1 MNTTPG
7 LRVLMLLENNAFPQ
21 DRRVAAE
28 ASALTQAGYRVTV
41 IAPALPGQPWHEV
54 ENGVT
59 TYRYAVPTA
68 VNGILG
74 FVWEYCCALTA
85 SFALSLWVF
94 FRTGFDV
101 VHAHNPPDLF
111 VFIAAFYKLLG
122 TRFVFDHHDLSP
134 EMFSARF
141 GGGSHTAIHKGIH
154 RILVLLERLSCRLAD
169 QVIATNESYAVVEAE
184 RGRVPRDRITVVRN
198 GPNLDI
204 IRPVDPDPSL
214 RRMGKT
220 IIGYVG
226 IMGVQ
231 DGVDGLLRALKRIIH
246 DFGRTDFFCVLVG
259 DGDAWPRLKVLA
271 AELELEE
278 FVWFTGPLVHTDWLP
293 YLCAA
298 DICVEPEPS
307 NPYNDRSTAVKVME
321 YMALSKP
328 IVAFDLPEH
337 RFTARD
343 AACYVQPNDEREFA
357 RALAQLMDDR
367 ERRETMGAFGRQ
379 RVESALAWPHSVNS
393 LLKVYAALF
402 PDQAAAQWT
411 AKL

>member
-1 MNTTPG
+1 MNAAAG
-7 LRVLMLLENNAFPQ
+7 MRVLMLLENNAFPQ

-59 TYRYAVPTA
+59 TYRYAAPSS

-74 FVWEYCCALTA
+74 FVWEYSYSLAA
-85 SFALSLWVF
+85 SFALSLLVF
-94 FRTGFDV
+94 FRTGFDI

-111 VFIAAFYKLLG
+111 VFIAAFYKMFG
-122 TRFVFDHHDLSP
+122 ARFVFDHHDLSP
-134 EMFSARF
+134 EMFGARF
-141 GGGSHTAIHKGIH
+141 GGDRRTAIHSAIH
-154 RILVLLERLSCRLAD
+154 RVLVSLEKLSCRLAD

-184 RGRVPRDRITVVRN
+184 RARVPGDRITVVRN

-204 IRPVDPDPSL
+204 IRPVDPDPAL
-214 RRMGKT
+214 RGMGKT

-231 DGVDGLLRALKRIIH
+231 DGVDGLLRALKHLIA
-246 DFGRTDFFCVLVG
+246 DLGRTDVFCVLVG

-271 AELELEE
+271 RELELEA
-278 FVWFTGPLVHTDWLP
+278 FVWFTGPLAHADWLP

-298 DICVEPEPS
+298 DICVEPAPS
-307 NPYNDRSTAVKVME
+307 NPYNDRSTAVKMME

-343 AACYVQPNDEREFA
+343 AACYVERNDEREFA
-357 RALAQLMDDR
+357 SALARLMDDR

-379 RVESALAWPHSVNS
+379 RVESALAWPHSVTS
-393 LLKVYAALF
+393 LLSVYANLL
-402 PDQAAAQWT
+402 PEQTAAQWT
-411 AKL
+411 AKP

>member
-1 MNTTPG
+1 M
-7 LRVLMLLENNAFPQ
+7 RVLMLLENNAFPQ

-28 ASALTQAGYRVTV
+28 ASALTQAGHRVTV
-41 IAPALPGQPWHEV
+41 IAPALRGQPWHEV
-54 ENGVT
+54 ANAIT
-59 TYRYAVPTA
+59 IYRYAAPVSID
-68 VNGILG
+68 GILG
-74 FVWEYCCALTA
+74 FVWEYTYSIVA
-85 SFALSLWVF
+85 SFALSILVF

-111 VFIAAFYKLLG
+111 VFIAAFYKLFG

-134 EMFSARF
+134 EMFGARF
-141 GGGSHTAIHKGIH
+141 GGGGHTAIH
-154 RILVLLERLSCRLAD
+154 RLVFRVLVSLEKLSCRLAD
-169 QVIATNESYAVVEAE
+169 QVIATNESYAAVETE

-198 GPNLDI
+198 GPNLAV
-204 IRPVDPDPSL
+204 IRPVDPDPGL
-214 RRMGKT
+214 RRIGKT
-220 IIGYVG
+220 IIGYIG
-226 IMGVQ
+226 IMGFQ
-231 DGVDGLLRALKRIIH
+231 DGVDGLLRALKH
-246 DFGRTDFFCVLVG
+246 LSVDLGRTDFLCVLVG
-259 DGDAWPRLKVLA
+259 DGDAWPSLKVLA

-278 FVWFTGPLVHTDWLP
+278 FVWFTGPLAHTDWLP

-298 DICVEPEPS
+298 DICVEPGPS

-343 AACYVQPNDEREFA
+343 AAWYVQANDEREFA

-367 ERRETMGAFGRQ
+367 ERRGTMGAFGRQ
-379 RVESALAWPHSVNS
+379 RVESALAWPHSVTS
-393 LLKVYAALF
+393 LLRVYTALL
-402 PDQAAAQWT
+402 PAQTAAQWT

>member
-1 MNTTPG
+1 MNAAPG

-28 ASALTQAGYRVTV
+28 ASALTQAGHRVTV

-59 TYRYAVPTA
+59 TYRYPAPTS
-68 VNGILG
+68 VTGIIG
-74 FVWEYCCALTA
+74 FVWEYSYSLAA
-85 SFALSLWVF
+85 SFALSLLVF

-111 VFIAAFYKLLG
+111 VFIAAFYKLFG

-134 EMFSARF
+134 EMFGARF
-141 GGGSHTAIHKGIH
+141 GGGRHTAIHRTIY
-154 RILVLLERLSCRLAD
+154 RVLVWLEALSCRLAD
-169 QVIATNESYAVVEAE
+169 QVIATNESYAAVEAQ
-184 RGRVPRDRITVVRN
+184 RGRVPRDRITIVRN

-204 IRPVDPDPSL
+204 IRPVDPDPGL
-214 RRMGKT
+214 RRSGKT
-220 IIGYVG
+220 IIGYIG

-231 DGVDGLLRALKRIIH
+231 DGVDGLLRALKHLI
-246 DFGRTDFFCVLVG
+246 DDVGRTDFLCVLVG
-259 DGDAWPRLKVLA
+259 DGDAWPSLKVLA
-271 AELELEE
+271 AELEIEA

-298 DICVEPEPS
+298 DLCVEPGPS
-307 NPYNDRSTAVKVME
+307 NPYNDRSTAVKIME

-343 AACYVQPNDEREFA
+343 AACYVQPNDERAFA
-357 RALAQLMDDR
+357 WALAQLMDDR
-367 ERRETMGAFGRQ
+367 ERRETMGAFGRR
-379 RVESALAWPHSVNS
+379 RVESALAWPHSVTS
-393 LLKVYAALF
+393 LLRVYTGLL
-402 PDQAAAQWT
+402 PDQRAAQWT

>member
-1 MNTTPG
+1 MSAPG

-28 ASALTQAGYRVTV
+28 ASALTHAGHRVTV

-59 TYRYAVPTA
+59 TYRYTA
-68 VNGILG
+68 PVSIPGILG
-74 FVWEYCCALTA
+74 FVWEYSYSFAA
-85 SFALSLWVF
+85 SFALSLLVF
-94 FRTGFDV
+94 LRTGFDV

-111 VFIAAFYKLLG
+111 VFIAAFYKLFG

-134 EMFSARF
+134 EMFGARF
-141 GGGSHTAIHKGIH
+141 AGGSHTAIHRVIH
-154 RILVLLERLSCRLAD
+154 RVLVSLETLSCRLAD

-204 IRPVDPDPSL
+204 IRPVDPDPGL
-214 RRMGKT
+214 RGTGKT

-231 DGVDGLLRALKRIIH
+231 DGVDGLLRALKHLIG
-246 DFGRTDFFCVLVG
+246 DLGRTDFFCVLVG
-259 DGDAWPRLKVLA
+259 DGDAWPSLKVLA
-271 AELELEE
+271 AELELGEW
-278 FVWFTGPLVHTDWLP
+278 VWFTGPLAHPDWLP

-337 RFTARD
+337 RFSARD

-357 RALAQLMDDR
+357 RTLAELMDDR

-379 RVESALAWPHSVNS
+379 RVETALAWPHSVNS
-393 LLKVYAALF
+393 LMKVYTALL